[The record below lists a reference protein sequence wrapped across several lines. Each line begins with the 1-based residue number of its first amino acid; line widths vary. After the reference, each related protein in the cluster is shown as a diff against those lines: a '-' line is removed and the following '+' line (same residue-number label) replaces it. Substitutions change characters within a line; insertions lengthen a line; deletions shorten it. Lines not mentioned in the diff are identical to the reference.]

1 MRRGANQAGTPLVL
15 DPVAIGTLPVR
26 TDLAVDLLRFRPTAV
41 RGNASEILAL
51 AGAGSGGR
59 GVNATDSTDTAATAT
74 ITFAREHDNV
84 IAVSGPEDLITDG
97 KVMVLPGER

>member
-1 MRRGANQAGTPLVL
+1 M
-15 DPVAIGTLPVR
+15 AIGTLPVR

-59 GVNATDSTDTAATAT
+59 GVDATDTAATAT